1 MIRLLSAVTLILAA
15 ALGLASG
22 PAGAQGSAIEVSGW
36 ERSTAATGTIYYR
49 CRAATC
55 AASSTVNYRP
65 QQTVQFA
72 PLTAFRAHHD
82 VVNQR
87 MIGASQGRIA
97 RIDTLDASEGD
108 VSGARSQTIVKLIE
122 FTDGRR
128 EAMATGIVSDGTRH
142 FSIVSTAPTDA
153 VARTNMQTFLPM
165 IMLST
170 HLGAPPVPTR

>member
-55 AASSTVNYRP
+55 AASSTVSYRP

-108 VSGARSQTIVKLIE
+108 VSGARSQT
-122 FTDGRR
+122 
-128 EAMATGIVSDGTRH
+128 GIVSDGTRH